1 MTRLYYCCVIA
12 IFTLIRAGRKNLFCL
27 LTTVDVFQVLL
38 AVERRIR
45 RYRKAQDRSNSG
57 VNTVK
62 WLSWEMAWGK
72 LPKMS
77 RAKHRCECYFSL
89 PLVNSKE
96 HLKPI
101 LVLKCDIF
109 PSEMQSGTLFY
120 WVETDWIIV
129 LWAEC
134 EHDKYILGFECAPK
148 WLNRQKISYPNMG
161 EHRILDQCIRS

>member
-1 MTRLYYCCVIA
+1 MHHLLTVQYCVCVWLMENHYWFCERLEKLLKHSSDLGLNSILLKSAHLCHTPLMNVLNQIKNLNTRLHRIHCREMTRLYYCCVIA

-77 RAKHRCECYFSL
+77 RAKHRCEY
-89 PLVNSKE
+89 V
-96 HLKPI
+96 I
-101 LVLKCDIF
+101 LV
-109 PSEMQSGTLFY
+109 
-120 WVETDWIIV
+120 
-129 LWAEC
+129 
-134 EHDKYILGFECAPK
+134 
-148 WLNRQKISYPNMG
+148 YP
-161 EHRILDQCIRS
+161 